1 MKLPKA
7 IKDLKDAI
15 KIVLLPDR
23 QDRLKRHLAT
33 MSKCQSMD
41 REMTLSEVI
50 DYQYASGASSKLEE
64 EIKTL
69 KRIVEALEQ

>member
-7 IKDLKDAI
+7 VKDLKDVI
-15 KIVLLPDR
+15 KIVILPDR

-33 MSKCQSMD
+33 MSKYKSMNRD
-41 REMTLSEVI
+41 MTLCEVV
-50 DYQYASGASSKLEE
+50 DYQYASGASSELEE

-69 KRIVEALEQ
+69 KRIVEVLEQ